1 MATVTRTRQVTAPNI
16 NIGAVAG
23 WCLKYCDDGI
33 NAPARQARAIYS
45 YNVEKRNGNIRTGAF
60 PVGVRVPGFLNFTK
74 GAYVDYGHVFWYI
87 QNADG
92 SVQIDDSEVHSGAR
106 GVYRSLAELLRWF
119 GAYAPVYLGYSLWLD
134 GRQVAEEYQE
144 QIPDPTPEPAPTPSV
159 DTHAVVE
166 GDTLGQII
174 LDEGWATDA
183 GLWGEN
189 GDVARVAAANGIAD
203 PNLIHPGDVIKRA

>member
-1 MATVTRTRQVTAPNI
+1 MATRQVTTPNI
-16 NIGAVAG
+16 NIPAQSG
-23 WCLKYCDDGI
+23 WCLKYVDDGVQ
-33 NAPARQARAIYS
+33 APARQARAIYS
-45 YNVEKRNGNIRTGAF
+45 YNVEARNGNIRTGNL
-60 PVGVRVPGFLNFTK
+60 PVGVRVPGYLGFNK
-74 GAYVDYGHVFWYI
+74 GIYVDYGHVFWII
-87 QNADG
+87 QNGDG

-134 GRQVAEEYQE
+134 GRQIAEEY
-144 QIPDPTPEPAPTPSV
+144 PDPAPTPTPTPTPSTGEYTVV
-159 DTHAVVE
+159 D

-174 LDEGWATDA
+174 LDQGWATDA

-203 PNLIHPGDVIKRA
+203 PSLIYPGQVIKAA